1 MGQLI
6 GKLLSSVSWGTK
18 AYGILMVG
26 LDNAGKTTILYK
38 MSMGEL
44 VTTIPTIG
52 INIESIKYQNVSFT
66 VWDMGGQDKI
76 RPLWRFYFDNTQ
88 ALIFV
93 IDSNDK
99 DRITEARDELQQL
112 LKNSELS
119 NAKLLVFANKQ
130 DMAKVLTSKEIT
142 DWLYLNRLKERDW
155 HVQPCSATTGEGL
168 REGLDWLAN
177 ALKDNKSSK
186 TTNTTKTNGVGSPQT
201 PRTPRTPR

>member
-1 MGQLI
+1 M
-6 GKLLSSVSWGTK
+6 SSSPSRLKVLNSEPG
-18 AYGILMVG
+18 Y
-26 LDNAGKTTILYK
+26 
-38 MSMGEL
+38 S
-44 VTTIPTIG
+44 
-52 INIESIKYQNVSFT
+52 QNVHLHVNFNLHSLEPILQ
-66 VWDMGGQDKI
+66 VLVI
-76 RPLWRFYFDNTQ
+76 VQ

-130 DMAKVLTSKEIT
+130 DMAKVLTPKEIT

-177 ALKDNKSSK
+177 ALKDNNSCR

-201 PRTPRTPR
+201 PRTPRTPRWCPPAWQPKSVHVMRRQRNSGPWRRVSNLHLLDF